1 MREYI
6 LNKFFIIQIFHQE
19 KQCLVEGQIEK
30 LCNEILKYILFF
42 LQGIDYYRNLFEELR
57 RYNITP
63 MVTLSHFDMPY
74 VLENDFGGWL
84 NPESIEWFVEFA
96 SLCFEEFSSLVP
108 AWLTF
113 NEPMQTVTGGWENG
127 NWPPGMSSNQES
139 IYFINLIEIL
149 HILSKLKP
157 LPIRL

>member
-1 MREYI
+1 
-6 LNKFFIIQIFHQE
+6 
-19 KQCLVEGQIEK
+19 
-30 LCNEILKYILFF
+30 
-42 LQGIDYYRNLFEELR
+42 
-57 RYNITP
+57 

-108 AWLTF
+108 YWLTF

-127 NWPPGMSSNQES
+127 NWPPGMSSNQERV
-139 IYFINLIEIL
+139 YFINFFLTFELCLFTVLRKMMRLEIL
-149 HILSKLKP
+149 NE
-157 LPIRL
+157 RLARH

>member
-1 MREYI
+1 MNLCSEVERIFFFEEI
-6 LNKFFIIQIFHQE
+6 NKFFIIQIFHQE

-30 LCNEILKYILFF
+30 LCNKILKYILFF

-139 IYFINLIEIL
+139 IYFINLI
-149 HILSKLKP
+149 
-157 LPIRL
+157 

>member
-1 MREYI
+1 
-6 LNKFFIIQIFHQE
+6 
-19 KQCLVEGQIEK
+19 
-30 LCNEILKYILFF
+30 
-42 LQGIDYYRNLFEELR
+42 
-57 RYNITP
+57 

-108 AWLTF
+108 YWLTF

-149 HILSKLKP
+149 HIFSKIKP
-157 LPIRL
+157 LLFIRLQTIRPIWDISTN

>member
-1 MREYI
+1 
-6 LNKFFIIQIFHQE
+6 
-19 KQCLVEGQIEK
+19 
-30 LCNEILKYILFF
+30 
-42 LQGIDYYRNLFEELR
+42 
-57 RYNITP
+57 

-108 AWLTF
+108 YWLTF

-139 IYFINLIEIL
+139 IYCIQYPFVGIFVQNCPKLYNMICDYFNFFL
-149 HILSKLKP
+149 HFSIAYIKSF
-157 LPIRL
+157 